1 MKNLTT
7 KAAKEHILNNYGY
20 LKHDIKKLVQ
30 ASRTTAKKYN
40 CSPIDIFFFMIENK
54 KVNGIFLFEY
64 GFNNRLGREIKQT
77 FKNNYYE

>member
-1 MKNLTT
+1 
-7 KAAKEHILNNYGY
+7 
-20 LKHDIKKLVQ
+20 
-30 ASRTTAKKYN
+30 
-40 CSPIDIFFFMIENK
+40 MIENK